1 MKSEEGIT
9 LISLIIYV
17 IALTIVVGI
26 IAVISGYFY
35 DNIDTSS
42 EDIEPMVEYT
52 KFNSFFSEEVNYVG
66 IKVLDFNTTKNEQ
79 GKVDTSYIVFDNGV
93 QYTFIAENKGIY
105 RNKVKIARG
114 IDECTFDYN
123 IEDEKNIVY
132 VTFKAKKL
140 NNPIKYTL
148 KQ

>member
-1 MKSEEGIT
+1 MKSEKGIT

-123 IEDEKNIVY
+123 IEDKKNIVY